1 MTSRER
7 ILSAI
12 NHKQPDKIPVDIG
25 ATPVRVLSVVAYQN
39 LIKHLGMNHLRTED
53 YDVIQE
59 VVQPEME
66 FINRFNVDVVDV
78 GRFFNQGDNY
88 WQKLELIKGYP
99 AHYPK
104 WFNPEKQQDGSWLAP
119 GKTGEFIGKMPL
131 GATFF
136 DQLIFPYLD
145 GYPAD
150 YKNISREMT
159 RVIWGGFGFTPF
171 ELDR

>member
-12 NHKQPDKIPVDIG
+12 SHRQPDRIPVDLG
-25 ATPVRVLSVVAYQN
+25 ATPSSGISMVAYQN
-39 LIKHLGMNHLRTED
+39 LINHLGLKLDNHV

-59 VVQPEME
+59 VTQPEME
-66 FINRFNVDVVDV
+66 LLNLVKVDVLDI
-78 GRFFNQGDNY
+78 GRFFNSSDDY

-99 AHYPK
+99 AFYPK
-104 WFNPEKQQDGSWLAP
+104 WFNPENQPDGSWLAP
-119 GKTGEFIGKMPL
+119 GSTGEFIGKMPS

-145 GYPAD
+145 GYP
-150 YKNISREMT
+150 NN
-159 RVIWGGFGFTPF
+159 
-171 ELDR
+171 